1 MPVDEIDEEM
11 HYGEDEVDSD
21 DDQES
26 FDESEEEGAAE
37 TEEEVDVRNCMRMHM
52 NSYNLALSSVARGAA
67 PRSRSAQVA
76 QPHVATDLDD
86 SHD

>member
-37 TEEEVDVRNCMRMHM
+37 TEEEVAARAEEA
-52 NSYNLALSSVARGAA
+52 LARLTSLRGSLEDCE
-67 PRSRSAQVA
+67 RETSE
-76 QPHVATDLDD
+76 
-86 SHD
+86 